1 MDVATCCWG
10 AYTCY
15 TWCIGSYTD
24 KKNVSLQ
31 ATCNVLSF
39 YRWQK
44 TQIVWACV
52 RGESAGIGEKL
63 RGFSKPPTPVWP
75 IGEASC
81 DLTEAPTSPARAF
94 PQAITSELVLQT
106 SSIIHAPVQRSLKSY
121 FTKHSDKPGRQQSV
135 TAVHRNSLN
144 ISCSLYFLGNE
155 GGIHLDWVVAA
166 YITVYLHAFNANS
179 LKELCKSSNNKN
191 TPSKYLLNAICVAQC
206 LKLQAGFERSVD

>member
-1 MDVATCCWG
+1 MGLCSWRKRGDRRETERLLKA
-10 AYTCY
+10 AYTCLAY
-15 TWCIGSYTD
+15 RRSFMFSIH
-24 KKNVSLQ
+24 
-31 ATCNVLSF
+31 LS
-39 YRWQK
+39 
-44 TQIVWACV
+44 
-52 RGESAGIGEKL
+52 
-63 RGFSKPPTPVWP
+63 
-75 IGEASC
+75 

-121 FTKHSDKPGRQQSV
+121 FTKHSDKPGRKQSV
-135 TAVHRNSLN
+135 PAVHRNSLN

-155 GGIHLDWVVAA
+155 GGIHLDLVVAA
-166 YITVYLHAFNANS
+166 YITVYLHAFNAKS